1 MTQFVLFFDLIIN
14 LLDKLPKKQR
24 EEFDVLCVKLK
35 QISARFYIV
44 GGTVRD
50 YFLSKELNSDVD
62 IEIYDV
68 DPEVFSDFAK
78 TIDASGVGKSFFV
91 FKYKSFDISLPRT
104 ETKISPGYKGFSVF
118 LQNDEKVA
126 SLRRDFTVN
135 SLMFDCNSFEILD
148 FYGGL
153 KDIQTKTLK
162 ATNEIT
168 FCEDSLRVLR
178 GIRFAGELNFKISSS
193 TLNLM
198 KNIDLRDLNK
208 ERVSKEIEKI
218 SNSKFIQ
225 RSILLFVATNF
236 FHKFFG
242 LSFTLKNAKNII
254 RGLKFAKKIG
264 LIAPQDELFFYM
276 LKHELGLMTLAEI
289 NIFGKFSK
297 TSDKQYGYKNLS
309 DINMLEIATMHELNN
324 FFGCAKQEIYDKA
337 CKFDIF
343 HSKINLPFTYQ
354 SIIREGFAGKSI
366 SIEFEH
372 RKIIFLENFL
382 NKKS

>member
-1 MTQFVLFFDLIIN
+1 MQFVLFFDLTIN

-24 EEFDVLCVKLK
+24 EEFDFLCAKLK
-35 QISARFYIV
+35 LISARFYIV

-50 YFLSKELNSDVD
+50 FFLGKELNSDID
-62 IEIYDV
+62 IEVYDV
-68 DPEVFSDFAK
+68 DFDIFSDFAK
-78 TIDASGVGKSFFV
+78 SIDASGVGKSFFV
-91 FKYKSFDISLPRT
+91 FKYKSFDISLPRS
-104 ETKISPGYKGFSVF
+104 EIKISSGYKGFSVF
-118 LQNDEKVA
+118 LQNDEKTA
-126 SLRRDFTVN
+126 SLRRDFTIN
-135 SLMFDCNSFEILD
+135 SLMYDCNSFEILD

-178 GIRFAGELNFKISSS
+178 GIRFAGELNFKIFSS

-198 KNIDLRDLNK
+198 KSIDLSDLNK

-218 SNSKFIQ
+218 ANSKFIQ
-225 RSILLFVATNF
+225 KSILLFVATDF

-242 LSFTLKNAKNII
+242 LSFTLKNAKSII
-254 RGLKFAKKIG
+254 RALKFSKKIG
-264 LIAPQDELFFYM
+264 LLAPQDELFFYM
-276 LKHELGLMTLAEI
+276 LKHELGLGTLAEI

-297 TSDKQYGYKNLS
+297 TSDKQCGYKNLS
-309 DINMLEIATMHELNN
+309 DINMLEIATIYGLNN
-324 FFGCAKQEIYDKA
+324 FFGCAKQGIYDTA

-343 HSKINLPFTYQ
+343 YSKINLPFTYQ
-354 SIIREGFAGKSI
+354 SIISEGFVGKSI
-366 SIEFEH
+366 SSEFEH